1 MPERKCFYPLLKH
14 NSKQNRSDS
23 VLIGWWI
30 TLFLSVFFSGT
41 EVAFVSS
48 DKLQY
53 AVRKKSTGGYHYM
66 LNSIYGHPRQFLGTL
81 MVWKVTLLVLFVYLS
96 YLIISP
102 QLSMRLESE
111 LLVMLIFIVTLSL
124 LMLLMDEFLPRIF
137 FQKNANFWVSL
148 FVIPAFICYILMY
161 PVARLFLWVSRGILQ
176 LFGLHDQRNDKEIFS
191 RIDLDTYVRQSLD
204 DMSKESEV
212 DSEMKIFRNAL
223 DFSSTKIRDCMV
235 PRADIV
241 AVSIDT
247 SLDILKEKFIE
258 TGISRILVFKNDI
271 DNIVGYIHMWEIFN
285 KPSDWTQNVATISF
299 VPESM
304 PANQLMSDL
313 MQQRKSIAVVVD
325 EFGGTSGIVTMED
338 LVEEIFGEIE
348 DEYDVESKF
357 VKPEGEGEYV
367 LSGRVEI
374 DHLNEVYGLD
384 IPESDDYSTVAGY
397 LLHHTQ
403 RFPKTYETVIIGKY
417 TFKILKVTARKIE
430 VVRLI
435 VQQATV

>member
-1 MPERKCFYPLLKH
+1 M
-14 NSKQNRSDS
+14 SDS

-161 PVARLFLWVSRGILQ
+161 PVARLFLWVSKGILQ

-397 LLHHTQ
+397 LLHYTQ

>member
-1 MPERKCFYPLLKH
+1 M
-14 NSKQNRSDS
+14 SDS

-161 PVARLFLWVSRGILQ
+161 PVARLFLWVSKGILQ

>member
-1 MPERKCFYPLLKH
+1 M
-14 NSKQNRSDS
+14 SDS

-161 PVARLFLWVSRGILQ
+161 PVARLFLWVSKGILQ

-357 VKPEGEGEYV
+357 VKPDGEGEYV

-374 DHLNEVYGLD
+374 DHLNEIYGLD